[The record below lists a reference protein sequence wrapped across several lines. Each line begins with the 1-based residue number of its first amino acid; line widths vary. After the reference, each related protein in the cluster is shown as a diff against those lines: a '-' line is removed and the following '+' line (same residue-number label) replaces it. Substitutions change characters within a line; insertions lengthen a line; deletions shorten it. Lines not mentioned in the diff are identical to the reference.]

1 MTRLLLIVSVMLLA
15 AGCSTHYY
23 RTRADM
29 LEIYLDKPDAHRVVF
44 ACSLDGFKPHEANH
58 QGGRWVVSVQHKDQF
73 RYFYM
78 IDGKLFVPPCRLKER
93 DDFGSENCIYN
104 PEL

>member
-1 MTRLLLIVSVMLLA
+1 MTRLLLIAGFMLLT

-23 RTRADM
+23 RIKADM
-29 LEIYLDKPDAHRVVF
+29 LEIYLNKPDARRVIF
-44 ACSLDGFKPHEANH
+44 ACSLDDFRQHEVRNL
-58 QGGRWVVSVQHKDQF
+58 GGRWVVSVQSKDPF

-78 IDGKLFVPPCRLKER
+78 IDGKLFLPPCRLKEK
-93 DDFGSENCIYN
+93 DDFGSENCIFD